1 MTTRR
6 RLERDSIRSEAEGL
20 RGAALALE
28 PLWHKERRRVL
39 VLLCD
44 RFMIDPTTLGTVN
57 RDGSAQ
63 G

>member
-1 MTTRR
+1 M
-6 RLERDSIRSEAEGL
+6 RDSRSL
-20 RGAALALE
+20 
-28 PLWHKERRRVL
+28 PLGFHERRRVL

-57 RDGSAQ
+57 SDGSAQ

>member
-6 RLERDSIRSEAEGL
+6 RLEGL